1 MKKRI
6 LVLGGSRQAVTGLEQ
21 LKALGLDVVVCD
33 FDPSAPGFRL
43 ADHTIL
49 ASVYHIDDCLP
60 AAVEFHK
67 RHPLDGVM
75 CLACDVPHIV
85 ARIASSLGL
94 PGLPH
99 DVADRAVNKMEMK
112 QKFEEGGVSI
122 PRYWAT
128 ADVASLENILSGD
141 FPDLVVKPV
150 DSRGSK
156 GVSRLSRGGN
166 AVWAFDY
173 AQANSPTGQVMA
185 EEYITGPQVSS
196 ESVVIDGQTVTPALS
211 DRSYQFLE
219 KYYPFIVEDGGDMPT
234 CLPPETVANIKALVH
249 QAAASLGVK
258 NGVVKGDIVVR
269 DGKPYVIELAAR
281 LSGGYYCTHQIPFST
296 GVKLVEACAKLAL
309 GEKLNPDD
317 WHQKKNT
324 HASTRWKLVEPGL
337 VASVPPLEDVMAVPG
352 VLAFEH
358 WLKVGDVITAAQ
370 NAAASVAMV
379 QTEGASQQEARSRAI
394 KALDTFQPDIQPPL
408 T

>member
-1 MKKRI
+1 M
-6 LVLGGSRQAVTGLEQ
+6 
-21 LKALGLDVVVCD
+21 
-33 FDPSAPGFRL
+33 
-43 ADHTIL
+43 
-49 ASVYHIDDCLP
+49 
-60 AAVEFHK
+60 
-67 RHPLDGVM
+67 
-75 CLACDVPHIV
+75 PHIV

-112 QKFEEGGVSI
+112 RKFEEDGVSI

-128 ADVASLENILSGD
+128 PDVASLEKILSGD

-173 AQANSPTGQVMA
+173 ALENSPTGQVMA

-211 DRSYQFLE
+211 DRSYKFLD

-234 CLPPETVANIKALVH
+234 CLPPETAASIKALVH

-317 WHQKKNT
+317 WHQKKST
-324 HASTRWKLVEPGL
+324 HVSTRWKLVEPGF
-337 VASVPPLEDVMAVPG
+337 VASVPPREHVMAAPG

-394 KALDTFQPDIQPPL
+394 KALGTFQPDIQPPS